1 MNLKSQI
8 RKLKEK
14 IEPEIAFLVITIIAT
29 LIIAIINLELS
40 VKILMKFLTLLKE
53 FILVFI
59 IVIILMFIFNFFE
72 FKKLKQ
78 ELKNK
83 GIKAWII
90 TITAGILSSGPIYV
104 WYPLLA
110 DLKEEGMRSSLIA
123 TFLYNRAV
131 KIPLLTAMIFYFG
144 LKITLIV
151 SILTIIG
158 SIFNGLL
165 TEKLELLLSK
175 H

>member
-1 MNLKSQI
+1 MKLKSQI

-14 IEPEIAFLVITIIAT
+14 IEPEIVFLIITILVVIT
-29 LIIAIINLELS
+29 IAIINLELS
-40 VKILMKFLTLLKE
+40 IKILIKFLKLLKE
-53 FILVFI
+53 FILIFV
-59 IVIILMFIFNFFE
+59 IVMILMFIFNFFE

-78 ELKNK
+78 ELKSK

-144 LKITLIV
+144 IKITLIV

-158 SIFNGLL
+158 SIFNGIL
-165 TEKLELLLSK
+165 TEKLELFIG
-175 H
+175 